1 MQDRARG
8 TERPSR
14 SIPGKWQGENPAA
27 GQGEEEEGSAGSPA
41 PPAAQT
47 EPGGSTRSLLPKK
60 AALCFPKS
68 CSLLPKKHEAVD
80 LRDMQ
85 AAKAV
90 ILKET
95 WQPGI
100 AVTPTAV
107 LWRLSEG
114 KVEQNSPF
122 SLENFLKNRRLA
134 RVSLQPVPLLPAS
147 QLSQCLVLPLK
158 FLCLEP
164 SACHKIPLK

>member
-1 MQDRARG
+1 
-8 TERPSR
+8 
-14 SIPGKWQGENPAA
+14 
-27 GQGEEEEGSAGSPA
+27 
-41 PPAAQT
+41 
-47 EPGGSTRSLLPKK
+47 
-60 AALCFPKS
+60 
-68 CSLLPKKHEAVD
+68 
-80 LRDMQ
+80 MQ

-100 AVTPTAV
+100 AVTATAV

-114 KVEQNSPF
+114 KVKQNSPF
-122 SLENFLKNRRLA
+122 SLENFLKNQRLA